1 MWRDRLYCKS
11 CEHMDEVPD
20 DAVDLVVTSP
30 PYWNAIDYEQHVE
43 DPTAWYRTRQGGP
56 YEEYLD
62 WLQRCFA
69 EVYRVLKPGG
79 FCAVVIGTV
88 LLNGRHYP
96 VRHHF
101 VTLMTDR
108 LEYLFHDEIIWHKVT
123 GGVKRAGVTIQ
134 QPYPGYY
141 YPNIMTESILIFRKE
156 GPPIH
161 QRRGMAEKEAA
172 AFEIDDL
179 FKREIAN
186 NVWHIAP
193 VPPNTLPHP
202 CPFPEEIPY
211 RLIRMFSYPGDTVL
225 DPFVGIGT
233 TAKVARA
240 LGRHYVGYDVQQK
253 YIEIARR
260 RIQEP
265 LHLRQQLVAIFEK
278 VPVQD
283 RDYLYGR
290 AYPQQMRLPLLSLK
304 DENVVYQGGQN
315 AGKEERIEPASY
327 AQIRERFPW
336 LDEPG
341 HLMVTSLDLDGLVS
355 AMLMESLRNW
365 QLVGFYDAQHL
376 WVQSGVDIFSGNV
389 VFLDHDIYRV
399 EIPSV
404 GHHILQWQKDIP
416 IPGHQHSLNPNL
428 LRGVTAEDFG
438 RKYPFGTLHLLLAC
452 LSAWHP
458 EWRETEMRLSREFL
472 PVLLNVDSAMQSAF
486 TYLRNAMEWLEWLG
500 GSEEDS
506 PLYPFCRILLSIS
519 PRRLMEWGVQF
530 DEEMTRL
537 GLGARSP
544 YTRRRAQAQQLDPT
558 RQEDWERL
566 SGLIQ
571 WLKEISPWSLALPNF
586 PALAEQGG
594 LQIIEMRRK
603 SEKPAKGCFQ
613 AMLDQEPFS
622 YAIISK
628 GDNGLNYSLFPESY
642 A

>member
-1 MWRDRLYCKS
+1 MRDWKNQLFCKS
-11 CEHMDEVPD
+11 CEHMEEIPDE
-20 DAVDLVVTSP
+20 AIDLVVTSP

-43 DPTAWYRTRQGGP
+43 NPTAWYRTRRGGP

-62 WLQRCFA
+62 WLELCFR

-88 LLNGRHYP
+88 LLNGQHYP

-101 VTLMTDR
+101 THLMTTQ
-108 LEYLFHDEIIWHKVT
+108 LGFLFHDEIIWHKVT

-134 QPYPGYY
+134 NPYPGYY
-141 YPNIMTESILIFRKE
+141 YPNIMSESILVFRKP

-161 QRRGMAEKEAA
+161 QGRSDWEKKNA

-240 LGRHYVGYDVQQK
+240 LGRYYVGYDVQQK
-253 YIEIARR
+253 YIEIARKR
-260 RIQEP
+260 VYEP
-265 LHLRQQLVAIFEK
+265 LHLRHQLVAIFEK

-290 AYPQQMRLPLLSLK
+290 VPPQQMAFPFLQ
-304 DENVVYQGGQN
+304 V
-315 AGKEERIEPASY
+315 KEEGPRYLIESQSAHRADY
-327 AQIRERFPW
+327 HQIRERFPW
-336 LDEPG
+336 LDEPD
-341 HLMVTSLDLDGLVS
+341 HLMVCSLDLDGLLS
-355 AMLMESLRNW
+355 AMLMESLLGW
-365 QLVGFYDAQHL
+365 QLVGFYDAQRL
-376 WVQSGVDIFSGNV
+376 WVRFDVDISSGKV
-389 VFLDHDIYRV
+389 VFLDHDIYRK

-404 GHHILQWQKDIP
+404 GHHMLQWQKDIP
-416 IPGHQHSLNPNL
+416 LPEHERSLNPNL
-428 LRGVTAEDFG
+428 LRGVTADEFG
-438 RKYPFGTLHLLLAC
+438 RKYPFGTVHLLLAC

-458 EWRETEMRLSREFL
+458 EWRETKLHFSRDFL
-472 PVLLNVDSAMQSAF
+472 PILLNVDSAMQSAF
-486 TYLRNAMEWLEWLG
+486 TYVRNAMEWLEWLG
-500 GSEEDS
+500 GSEQDS
-506 PLYPFCRILLSIS
+506 PLYPFCRLLLAAS
-519 PRRLMEWGVQF
+519 PRRLMEWSIQF
-530 DEEMTRL
+530 DEEMMNLEL
-537 GLGARSP
+537 GTSSP
-544 YTRRRAQAQQLDPT
+544 YTRRRAQAQRLDPI

-566 SGLIQ
+566 VVLIRRLQ
-571 WLKEISPWSLALPNF
+571 ELSPWSLTLPDF
-586 PALAEQGG
+586 PDLARRGK
-594 LQIIEMRRK
+594 LRIVEMRRESVK
-603 SEKPAKGCFQ
+603 STKGRFQ
-613 AMLDQEPFS
+613 EMLAQRPFS

-628 GDNGLNYSLFPESY
+628 GANGLNYSLLPDPD

>member
-1 MWRDRLYCKS
+1 
-11 CEHMDEVPD
+11 MDEVPD
-20 DAVDLVVTSP
+20 NAVDLVVTSP

-96 VRHHF
+96 VRHQF

-108 LEYLFHDEIIWHKVT
+108 LGYLFHDEIIWHKVT

-161 QRRGMAEKEAA
+161 QGRGMGEKEAA

-225 DPFVGIGT
+225 DPFLGIGT

-253 YIEIARR
+253 YIEIALR

-283 RDYLYGR
+283 RDYIYGR
-290 AYPQQMRLPLLSLK
+290 AYPQQMRLPLVSLK
-304 DENVVYQGGQN
+304 DEEVVYHASQN
-315 AGKEERIEPASY
+315 IGKEEQVRANY
-327 AQIRERFPW
+327 AQIRERFP
-336 LDEPG
+336 
-341 HLMVTSLDLDGLVS
+341 
-355 AMLMESLRNW
+355 
-365 QLVGFYDAQHL
+365 
-376 WVQSGVDIFSGNV
+376 
-389 VFLDHDIYRV
+389 
-399 EIPSV
+399 
-404 GHHILQWQKDIP
+404 
-416 IPGHQHSLNPNL
+416 
-428 LRGVTAEDFG
+428 
-438 RKYPFGTLHLLLAC
+438 
-452 LSAWHP
+452 
-458 EWRETEMRLSREFL
+458 
-472 PVLLNVDSAMQSAF
+472 
-486 TYLRNAMEWLEWLG
+486 
-500 GSEEDS
+500 
-506 PLYPFCRILLSIS
+506 
-519 PRRLMEWGVQF
+519 
-530 DEEMTRL
+530 
-537 GLGARSP
+537 
-544 YTRRRAQAQQLDPT
+544 
-558 RQEDWERL
+558 
-566 SGLIQ
+566 
-571 WLKEISPWSLALPNF
+571 
-586 PALAEQGG
+586 
-594 LQIIEMRRK
+594 
-603 SEKPAKGCFQ
+603 
-613 AMLDQEPFS
+613 
-622 YAIISK
+622 
-628 GDNGLNYSLFPESY
+628 
-642 A
+642 